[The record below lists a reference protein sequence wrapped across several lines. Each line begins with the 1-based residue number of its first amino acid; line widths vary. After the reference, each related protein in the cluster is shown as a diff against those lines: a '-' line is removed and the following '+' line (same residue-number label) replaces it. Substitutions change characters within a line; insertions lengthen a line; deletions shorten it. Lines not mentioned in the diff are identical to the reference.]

1 MRNEQQRGKRPLKPR
16 HRNGN
21 ANMNWKGN
29 GMCSCKTNVLKNTE
43 KNDVRCAVAENHLFG
58 FHLIGSQ
65 SDWFTGGEEE
75 QTVLVNSRL
84 HHHYRTLLG
93 VHRHK
98 HRVFLCKI
106 NSLFPLLNSRT
117 SANKTAMDS
126 AQENIQS
133 PPPSLPPLPRF
144 AYCRIFTVTF
154 KATTPISGETGK
166 SEEGRNH
173 GGTGSFNDIVVFA
186 ANWGNCP
193 KKRKVLLAIIY
204 GYKAGGS
211 GIANSLAKPSLNPRQ
226 PHPFAIAVVLAIAVV
241 EISASSLNNYLTVQR
256 SKM

>member
-1 MRNEQQRGKRPLKPR
+1 
-16 HRNGN
+16 
-21 ANMNWKGN
+21 MNWKGN
-29 GMCSCKTNVLKNTE
+29 GMCSCKTKVLKNTE
-43 KNDVRCAVAENHLFG
+43 NNDVRCAVAENHLLRISF
-58 FHLIGSQ
+58 
-65 SDWFTGGEEE
+65 DWFTGSNRQSNWFTGIGGGEEE

-117 SANKTAMDS
+117 SANKTTMDS

-133 PPPSLPPLPRF
+133 PPPSPPPLPRF

-173 GGTGSFNDIVVFA
+173 G
-186 ANWGNCP
+186 
-193 KKRKVLLAIIY
+193 
-204 GYKAGGS
+204 
-211 GIANSLAKPSLNPRQ
+211 
-226 PHPFAIAVVLAIAVV
+226 
-241 EISASSLNNYLTVQR
+241 
-256 SKM
+256 